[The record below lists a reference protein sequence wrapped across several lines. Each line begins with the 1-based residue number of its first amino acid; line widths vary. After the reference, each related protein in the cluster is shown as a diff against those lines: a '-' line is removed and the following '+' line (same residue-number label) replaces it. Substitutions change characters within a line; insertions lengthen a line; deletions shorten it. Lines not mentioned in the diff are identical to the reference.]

1 MSVMGGRVFQN
12 LLTTEGA
19 EFHRVRLEVICEYL
33 DDSSDLGSG
42 GGACRH
48 HGSEYSF
55 APAADGAGE
64 ACRRSAI
71 YSADFLCALGLHRD
85 RVGTVCRALLWVR
98 AGIGGSE
105 RAGTIPER
113 IHGRVLVA
121 ANLVAGP
128 LLRSRGATRESR
140 AGRDLSGSAGCAG
153 GDPWN
158 CSVKAGEVSESKSAP
173 LPSSDRLLSR
183 KTREGWGTCD
193 LFNQEDANEDDIG
206 ARSK

>member
-48 HGSEYSF
+48 HGSEYSV

-71 YSADFLCALGLHRD
+71 YSADFLCAFGLHRD
-85 RVGTVCRALLWVR
+85 CVWPVCRALLWVR
-98 AGIGGSE
+98 AGIGWRE
-105 RAGTIPER
+105 RAGTILEW

-121 ANLVAGP
+121 ANLVAGC

-140 AGRDLSGSAGCAG
+140 TRLDLSGSAGCAG
-153 GDPWN
+153 GHPWN
-158 CSVKAGEVSESKSAP
+158 CSVKAGEVSESTSPPFGKLRAGSSRGRREKGGAP
-173 LPSSDRLLSR
+173 GR
-183 KTREGWGTCD
+183 G
-193 LFNQEDANEDDIG
+193 NENDIG
-206 ARSK
+206 VRSK